1 MIFLFLFIA
10 ILVLPMIYMIT
21 LYNSLQR
28 SKIKTDESWSGIGI
42 QLQQRNDLIPNLV
55 ETVKGYAAHESTT
68 LNEVIRWRNQSAQ
81 ASTTEE
87 QNQAQ
92 SGLNRA
98 MMNVMAVSENYP
110 QLKADQHFQ
119 QLQSQL
125 GSLEEKIQA
134 SRSQYNLDAR
144 KYNSQLVVFPGNMV
158 ANFLQLKPVVFFA
171 EDEKSRTAP
180 RVSFN

>member
-1 MIFLFLFIA
+1 MIFLTLFIA
-10 ILVLPMIYMIT
+10 ILVLPVIYMIS
-21 LYNSLQR
+21 LYNNLQR
-28 SKIKTDESWSGIGI
+28 SKVKTDESWSGIGI

-55 ETVKGYAAHESTT
+55 ETVKGYASHESST
-68 LNEVIRWRNQSAQ
+68 LNEVIKWRNQSAQ
-81 ASTTEE
+81 ATTTEE

-110 QLKADQHFQ
+110 QLKADQHFL

-125 GSLEEKIQA
+125 GSIEGKIQL
-134 SRSQYNLDAR
+134 SRSKYNLDAR
-144 KYNSQLVVFPGNMV
+144 SYNAQLVVFPGNMV
-158 ANFLQLKPVVFFA
+158 ANIFQLKPVVFFA

-180 RVSFN
+180 KVNFN